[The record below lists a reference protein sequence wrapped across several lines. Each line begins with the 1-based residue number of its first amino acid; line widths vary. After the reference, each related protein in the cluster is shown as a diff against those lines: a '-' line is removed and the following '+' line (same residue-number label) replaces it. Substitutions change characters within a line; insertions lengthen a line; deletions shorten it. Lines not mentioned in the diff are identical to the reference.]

1 LTFATFY
8 DIIYTHKT
16 LTVPQGETVNNETE
30 VYFRHLNEM
39 FRTEGWQIFLD
50 DIKQG
55 VASVNSVELAKD
67 EQDLYFRKGQLAVMA
82 NILNIEAQVA
92 AAQAEAEAD
101 DAEAV

>member
-1 LTFATFY
+1 MN
-8 DIIYTHKT
+8 K
-16 LTVPQGETVNNETE
+16 ENET
-30 VYFRHLNEM
+30 YFRNLNEM
-39 FRTEGWQIFLD
+39 FRSEGWKIFID

-55 VASVNSVELAKD
+55 AINVNSVEMAKD

-92 AAQAEAEAD
+92 AAQEEAESEE